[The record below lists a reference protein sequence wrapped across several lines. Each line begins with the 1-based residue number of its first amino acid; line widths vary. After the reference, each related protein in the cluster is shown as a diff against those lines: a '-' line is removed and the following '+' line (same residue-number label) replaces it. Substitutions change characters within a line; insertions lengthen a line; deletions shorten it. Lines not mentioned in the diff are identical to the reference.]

1 MLEEIQ
7 DAKEAAS
14 PIMEESVEKAQLI
27 KLFWVKA
34 MGKVPQQEEGWWL
47 GKANE
52 EEQLEIESSSASL
65 QCMVLS
71 WWQG

>member
-27 KLFWVKA
+27 KLF
-34 MGKVPQQEEGWWL
+34 
-47 GKANE
+47 
-52 EEQLEIESSSASL
+52 
-65 QCMVLS
+65 
-71 WWQG
+71 